1 MPVRMPLLVDRAM
14 PPART
19 ACVPDLV
26 LDMGF
31 AQFAWLWNHIEDRAL
46 PDLHRTIADWLDG
59 AVSAEDGAR
68 RALLMAFRDAGKS
81 TVVGLF
87 CAWLL
92 ARNPDLRILVLAAEA
107 ELARKMTRSVR
118 RLIEKHPA
126 CRHLLPDRAEQWAA
140 DRLSVKRRL
149 VQRDPSLLAR
159 GVGANITGC
168 RADVIICDDVEVPN
182 TAGTAD
188 KRRELRERLA
198 ETAYVLVPDGLHLY
212 VGTPH
217 AFHSIYATEARPEF
231 GESVPFLHGFDRLVL
246 PIVDA
251 RGRSAWPERFP
262 MHEIEGLKR
271 RTGPAKFT
279 SQMLLQPVSTE
290 EIRLDPADLVRY
302 DAPLALHEG
311 NNERRLMLGDR
322 RIVGARCWWD
332 PAFGRPGKGDASVIA
347 LVLNDEDGGHFL
359 HAIQYLRHEPARVAA
374 KSEVEQLCEQAARF
388 AQEHHVPSVTLEAN
402 GIGKTFPGVLRN
414 AMATMGVGAAVIEH
428 HSRRNKVE
436 RILEA
441 FDPVMAARQLNVH
454 ASVWRT
460 PFIQEMREWRPSS
473 TARDDGLDAV
483 AGCILSAPVRI
494 TRMPAA
500 PRTTWHAG
508 GQPLAARAGFNPFP
522 RHGRNP

>member
-1 MPVRMPLLVDRAM
+1 
-14 PPART
+14 
-19 ACVPDLV
+19 
-26 LDMGF
+26 
-31 AQFAWLWNHIEDRAL
+31 
-46 PDLHRTIADWLDG
+46 
-59 AVSAEDGAR
+59 
-68 RALLMAFRDAGKS
+68 MAFRDAGKS
-81 TVVGLF
+81 TVVGLY

-159 GVGANITGC
+159 GVGSNITGS

-188 KRRELRERLA
+188 RRRELRERLA

-217 AFHSIYATEARPEF
+217 AFHSIYATEPRPEL
-231 GESVPFLHGFDRLVL
+231 GESAPFLEGFDRLVL
-246 PIVDA
+246 PVLDA
-251 RGRSAWPERFP
+251 QGRSAWPERFT
-262 MHEIEGLKR
+262 MATIEDTKL

-302 DAPLALHEG
+302 DMRLVLIEG
-311 NNERRLMLGDR
+311 NNEQRLMLGNR

-332 PAFGRPGKGDASVIA
+332 PAFGRPGKGDGCVIA
-347 LVLNDEDGGHFL
+347 LVLNDEDGGYFL
-359 HAIQYLRHEPARVAA
+359 HAVQYLQHDPARVATS
-374 KSEVEQLCEQAARF
+374 SEVEQLCEHAARF
-388 AQEHHVPSVTLEAN
+388 ALEHHVPSITLEGN
-402 GIGKTFPGVLRN
+402 GIGKTFPTVLRN
-414 AMATMGVGAAVIEH
+414 ALARMQVGAAVIEH

-436 RILEA
+436 RILRRSTRSWPHVSSTCTPA
-441 FDPVMAARQLNVH
+441 YGAQRSSRRCASGGRPARRAMT
-454 ASVWRT
+454 ASMPSRGASFPHRRGSRARHLRRARYGRPAVRRS
-460 PFIQEMREWRPSS
+460 PPAPASRPS
-473 TARDDGLDAV
+473 
-483 AGCILSAPVRI
+483 
-494 TRMPAA
+494 
-500 PRTTWHAG
+500 
-508 GQPLAARAGFNPFP
+508 P
-522 RHGRNP
+522 RHGRSPWPPIPLPATAAPYRRSPRFCFVMSAASPCA

>member
-1 MPVRMPLLVDRAM
+1 MAARTPLLLDRSM
-14 PPART
+14 SPLRT
-19 ACVPDLV
+19 AGVPDAV
-26 LDMGF
+26 LGMSF
-31 AQFAWLWNHIEDRAL
+31 AQFAWLWNHIEERGL
-46 PDLHRTIADWLDG
+46 PELHRTIAFWLDE
-59 AVSAEDGAR
+59 AVASEASPR

-81 TVVGLF
+81 TVVGLY

-159 GVGANITGC
+159 GVGSNITGS

-188 KRRELRERLA
+188 RRRELRERLA

-217 AFHSIYATEARPEF
+217 AFHSIYATEPRPEL
-231 GESVPFLHGFDRLVL
+231 GESAPFLEGFDRLVL
-246 PIVDA
+246 PVLDA
-251 RGRSAWPERFP
+251 QGRSAWPERFT
-262 MHEIEGLKR
+262 MATIEDTKL

-302 DAPLALHEG
+302 DMRLVLIEG
-311 NNERRLMLGDR
+311 NNEQRLMLGNR

-332 PAFGRPGKGDASVIA
+332 PAFGRPGKGDGCVIA
-347 LVLNDEDGGHFL
+347 LVLNDEDGGYFL
-359 HAIQYLRHEPARVAA
+359 HAVQYLQHDPARVATS
-374 KSEVEQLCEQAARF
+374 SEVEQLCEHAARF
-388 AQEHHVPSVTLEAN
+388 ALEHHVPSITLEGN
-402 GIGKTFPGVLRN
+402 GIGKTFPTVLRN
-414 AMATMGVGAAVIEH
+414 ALARMQVGAAVIEH

-441 FDPVMAARQLNVH
+441 FDPIMAARQLHVH

-460 PFIQEMREWRPSS
+460 AFIQEMREWRPSS

-483 AGCILSAPVRI
+483 AGCILSAPARI
-494 TRMPAA
+494 TRTPPAA
-500 PRTTWHAG
+500 RTVWQAG
-508 GQPLAARAGFNPFP
+508 GQTIAARTSFTPFP
-522 RHGRNP
+522 SSR